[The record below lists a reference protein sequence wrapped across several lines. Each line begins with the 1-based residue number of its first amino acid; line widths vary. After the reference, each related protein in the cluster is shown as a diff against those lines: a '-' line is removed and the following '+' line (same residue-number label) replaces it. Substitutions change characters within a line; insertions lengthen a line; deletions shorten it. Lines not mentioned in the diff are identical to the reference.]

1 MFKTLFALL
10 VVLGVATLSP
20 QAVRGDALLWP
31 TNQLLPTFP
40 APAATLDCID
50 VSSASSAE
58 LDLFASLEGIVNRAQ
73 PRIACVSSVDGEGK
87 FTWLNLHNLPY
98 SLINGYSAISK
109 YQTNVTGLVVTDP
122 SQPDTLN
129 LATTIAGVSNLL
141 ICDPSLLPTLTG
153 APYNLS
159 VAQDL
164 RGRFSNKYQVYGY
177 LYTNYWPQCTHRMIS
192 GLYTNIHGELRD
204 YEVAV
209 KCATV
214 WLDPGPL
221 NFSDKSTLALFLNDM
236 TALNGVYTGWWPNEG
251 NGLGWIAQY
260 GIPVLASD
268 YFRNASVFSGLPRT
282 VNVPDIPPPPP
293 LANKVYVAML
303 LSDGDNIQYMQHVM
317 KMDWDN
323 TVRGT
328 VPIGWTVSPLAAD
341 FDPVML
347 NHYWNTATSNDC
359 LISGPSGAGYSHIE
373 SWNSANLAALTRVS
387 DSYLRRSGLRI
398 ITIWD
403 QVTTG
408 VAQSFATNCGTLFGL
423 TDQSGGTYTS
433 TNLGLRTI
441 GLTVTYS
448 SATSDIINGITNAA
462 KNWNGSAPLFLAVQA
477 NVWNIGP
484 SDLRNIANSLDPN
497 EYVFVRPDHLF
508 LLYNRVN
515 GMPVAMTKSS
525 GGVAGSSATLQGSV
539 IPNAPSAAV
548 WFDWGTN
555 SSYGS
560 RSTVTNT
567 AGNSIVTVRTAIGGL
582 QPRVV
587 YHYRVAVSNALGI
600 AWGADQVLTTGG
612 RIKAWGDGSFGQTN
626 VPSLTNV
633 IAVSCGANH
642 ALALKNDSSV
652 VAWGLNSLGQT
663 NVPPG
668 LTSIVEIS
676 GGVQHSLALST
687 SGSVT
692 AWGDNTYGQTN
703 IPAGLANVVDIAAGG
718 YHNLALKADGT
729 VAAWGYSAHG
739 ETNVPAGLSNV
750 TAVAAG
756 RYHSLALKADGTVVS
771 WGYNGFG
778 ETNVPLGLAKVCS
791 VSAGDYHSLALKAD
805 GLSSPNFFPARRW
818 TADSLGGV
826 DGSSV
831 STWTDSS
838 SGRNATQ
845 VNAANRP
852 QLYSN
857 VINGHKTV
865 RFSSGSSQ
873 YLTVASTDSPI
884 SAAGSFTAVVVF
896 KTSTPGNSSSLF
908 YQNTGLLGCEQPNVV
923 ADWALCINGSQLG
936 AGLGAGS
943 GGCGSDLSLY
953 GGNVTDGNA
962 HIAMYVRSGGTINLY
977 VDGSIVAAQTSLCP
991 AARGDYNFQIGA
1003 MTSSSY
1009 FFNGDIAEI
1018 QLYDRALNSW
1028 EIMSVNETLA
1038 GTYGIGGTARRL
1050 VAWGYDSY
1058 GQTDIAPAL
1067 TNLTLT
1073 ACGSAFNLGLRS
1085 DGSAVAWGN
1094 NANGQTNFPR
1104 GLTNVAALAGGQSF
1118 ALAIANQTPLVN
1130 DASFSGFID
1139 HDLTLVLPGSD
1150 PDGNP
1155 FSFSVVSLPSS
1166 GALYQYSAGSRGAPI
1181 TAPNTIVT
1189 DSSGRLVF
1197 APASETT
1204 GSPYANFGFMAA
1216 DAFYNSGTAKVTVNI
1231 GMPTAPQFTG
1241 QFWNSVNQSFNLT
1254 FSGSPNASYSLWAS
1268 TNLTDWTNIGPATEA
1283 SPGNY
1288 QFLDATTTNYP
1299 SRLYRVS
1306 GP

>member
-1 MFKTLFALL
+1 MFKRHTGIILALSVVYLVSTL
-10 VVLGVATLSP
+10 
-20 QAVRGDALLWP
+20 AVRGELLWP

-73 PRIACVSSVDGEGK
+73 PRIVCVSSGDGEGK
-87 FTWLNLHNLPY
+87 FSWLNLHNLPY
-98 SLINGYSAISK
+98 TLINGYSAIAK
-109 YQTNVTGLVVTDP
+109 YQTNVAGLVVTDP
-122 SQPDTLN
+122 NQLDTLN

-141 ICDPSLLPTLTG
+141 VCDPSLLPTLTEP
-153 APYNLS
+153 PYNLPIS
-159 VAQDL
+159 QDL

-177 LYTNYWPQCTHRMIS
+177 LYTNYWPQCTHRMIT

-204 YEVAV
+204 YAVAV

-214 WLDPGPL
+214 WLDPGTL
-221 NFSDKSTLALFLNDM
+221 NFQDKSTLALFLNNM

-268 YFRNASVFSGLPRT
+268 YFQNASVFSGLPRT
-282 VNVPDIPPPPP
+282 INVPDIPPPPP
-293 LANKVYVAML
+293 LANKVYVAMI

-323 TVRGT
+323 PIRGT
-328 VPIGWTVSPLAAD
+328 VPIGWTVSPLAVD
-341 FDPVML
+341 FDPIML
-347 NHYWNTATSNDC
+347 NHYWNSATSNDC
-359 LISGPSGAGYSHIE
+359 LVSGPSGAGYSHIE

-387 DSYLRRSGLRI
+387 DSYLRRSGLHI
-398 ITIWD
+398 ITVWD

-408 VAQSFATNCGTLFGL
+408 VAQSFATNCGSLFGL

-433 TNLGLRTI
+433 TNMGLRTI

-448 SATSDIINGITNAA
+448 STTNDIIAGITNAA

-484 SDLRNIANSLDPN
+484 TDLRNIASSLDPN
-497 EYVFVRPDHLF
+497 KYVFVRPDHLF

-515 GMPVAMTKSS
+515 GMPVAMTKSPI
-525 GGVAGSSATLQGSV
+525 GVAAGSATLQGCV
-539 IPNAPSAAV
+539 IPNAPSATA

-555 SSYGS
+555 NGYGS
-560 RSTVTNT
+560 KSAVTNV
-567 AGNSIVTVRTAIGGL
+567 AGNSVVTVQTAISGL
-582 QPRVV
+582 LPRVV

-600 AWGADQVLTTGG
+600 ALGADQVFTTGG
-612 RIKAWGDGSFGQTN
+612 RIKAWGDASLGQTN
-626 VPSLTNV
+626 VPGLTNIV
-633 IAVSCGANH
+633 AVSCGASH
-642 ALALKNDSSV
+642 GLALKNDSSV
-652 VAWGLNSLGQT
+652 VAWGANSLKQT

-668 LTSIVEIS
+668 LTNIVEIS
-676 GGVQHSLALST
+676 GGIQHSLALSA

-718 YHNLALKADGT
+718 YHNVALKADGT
-729 VAAWGYSAHG
+729 VAAWGYNAQG
-739 ETNVPAGLSNV
+739 QTNVPAGLSNI

-756 RYHSLALKADGTVVS
+756 RFHSLALKADGTVVS
-771 WGYNGFG
+771 WGYNAFG
-778 ETNVPLGLAKVCS
+778 QTNVPPGLAHVCS

-805 GLSSPNFFPARRW
+805 GLSAPNFFPARRW

-831 STWTDSS
+831 ATWTDSS
-838 SGRNATQ
+838 NGKNATQ
-845 VNAANRP
+845 ANAANRP
-852 QLYSN
+852 RLYSN
-857 VINGHKTV
+857 VLNGHKTV

-873 YLTVASTDSPI
+873 YLTVASIDSPI
-884 SAAGSFTAVVVF
+884 SASGSFTAVVVF
-896 KTSTPGNSSSLF
+896 KTSTPGNSSGLF

-936 AGLGAGS
+936 AGLGAGT

-953 GGNVTDGNA
+953 GGNVTDGTA
-962 HIAMYVRSGGTINLY
+962 HIAMYVRTGGTVDLY
-977 VDGSIVAAQTSLCP
+977 VDGNIVATQTSLCP

-1028 EIMSVNETLA
+1028 EIMSVNEILA
-1038 GTYGIGGTARRL
+1038 ATYGIGGAARRL
-1050 VAWGYDSY
+1050 VVWGSDSN
-1058 GQTDIAPAL
+1058 GQTDVAPAL

-1073 ACGSAFNLGLRS
+1073 ACGSAFNLGLRA

-1094 NANGQTNFPR
+1094 NANGQTNFPP
-1104 GLTNVAALAGGQSF
+1104 GLTNVAALAGGQNF
-1118 ALAIANQTPLVN
+1118 ALAIANQTPVVN

-1139 HDLTLVLPGSD
+1139 HDLTFALPGAD

-1155 FSFSVVSLPSS
+1155 LSFSIVSLPSA
-1166 GALYQYSAGSRGAPI
+1166 GALYQYSGGSRGAPI
-1181 TAPNTIVT
+1181 TVPNTPVT
-1189 DSSGRLVF
+1189 DPSGQLVF

-1204 GSPYANFGFMAA
+1204 GNPYANFGFMAA
-1216 DAFYNSGTAKVTVNI
+1216 DAFYSSGAAQVTVNI
-1231 GMPTAPQFTG
+1231 GMPAAPQFTG
-1241 QFWNSVNQSFNLT
+1241 QFWDSENQSFNLA
-1254 FSGSPNASYSLWAS
+1254 FSGSPNATYSLWAS

-1283 SPGNY
+1283 SPGSY
-1288 QFLDATTTNYP
+1288 QFVDATTTNYP